1 MTPPVSAAH
10 EGAKAGHAAEALG
23 LLALMAKSEIENPL
37 TQFFPPC
44 LEDLWVGGC
53 PNKSTARKL
62 ARAVCLWLKG
72 HWKSEGKDFLTARGF
87 EVIEKMEEWDTRNAD
102 PLGEE
107 EINKLVMEVLHGAR
121 TTISCDELKED
132 LVLGFYCHESDCYY
146 KRAEDQAATR
156 NIEFGDVVVYDDK
169 GRPKFSPDLAADA
182 LINAFE
188 IITTPDKKIWVYSAG
203 IFEPIGAYLVG
214 KILDRVAGD
223 LLTIKSL
230 KETLEKVYFR
240 TKEEYEIF
248 DSDPY
253 LFCVENGVIDMRR
266 GHAGFKPHAPKY
278 RRTWKAPVLY
288 DPEARMVEGEKF
300 LDSSLDA
307 DGRRTF
313 LEILA
318 AKTTGLNFEYFSPWI
333 GRGQNGKTVAEEWIR
348 AFWGDGQVTEAEVS
362 TLGKRRFDLWE
373 LKGKSF
379 LINSEVEGGRSEIRW
394 IKHISGGGKVT
405 ADRKHTDH
413 VSFRPHCFIIY
424 DCNRPP
430 RFDDNTHAF
439 NRRIAPILW
448 PYSFVDEP
456 IEAYEMRRDPDVLAK
471 ITRPEE
477 LSGLLNALIEIA
489 PKVIETR
496 TIHRVASGVKIAE
509 AYDMKAASGDIF
521 WDRFVEGD
529 PGRSVSSKWL
539 YQKYE
544 EFCQIVGASPI
555 RDRDFNSIGRRLKY
569 SKGRENSP
577 AGRIQVWQN
586 CDFNED
592 SWNEFLLEWTSNG
605 PAMDQHKSITRPA
618 RPARPS
624 NPINSIEETE
634 DIESPEIHYNKVH
647 DSAGLAGPAGPDS
660 DSFCPADR
668 HMLVQ
673 NRPSTISENLAE
685 AARREAEHLEHFK
698 TPAEPAPQ
706 KTYIVLEDVP
716 TFTDGFKRWAL
727 KKNDLVSGLPDLQ
740 AKILRD
746 KGIIREVGA

>member
-1 MTPPVSAAH
+1 MNSAETSPPASEHV
-10 EGAKAGHAAEALG
+10 AEVMQLLG
-23 LLALMAKSEIENPL
+23 LIAKSEMQSPI
-37 TQFFPPC
+37 TQLFPPC
-44 LEDLWVGGC
+44 LEELWVGGC

-72 HWKSEGKDFLTARGF
+72 HWKVADKDYLSKKGF
-87 EVIEKMEEWDTRNAD
+87 EVIEKLVEWDARNTE
-102 PLGEE
+102 PLGEG
-107 EINKLVMEVLHGAR
+107 EINKLVIEVLHGSR

-132 LVLGFYCHESDCYY
+132 LVLSFYCHESDCYY
-146 KRAEDQAATR
+146 KKAEDQAATR
-156 NIEFGDVVVYDDK
+156 NIEYADVVVYDDK
-169 GRPKFSPDLAADA
+169 GRPKFSPDKAADA
-182 LINAFE
+182 IINAFE
-188 IITTPDKKIWVYSAG
+188 VITTPDKKIWIYNAG
-203 IFEPIGAYLVG
+203 IFEPIGDYLIG

-223 LLTIKSL
+223 LLTIRSL

-240 TKEEYEIF
+240 TREEYDTF
-248 DSDPY
+248 DPDPY
-253 LFCVENGVIDMRR
+253 LFCAENGVIDMRR
-266 GHAGFKPHAPKY
+266 GHAGFTPHDPKY
-278 RRTWKAPVLY
+278 RRTWKAPVVY

-300 LDSSLDA
+300 LNSALDA

-318 AKTTGLNFEYFSPWI
+318 AKTTSLNFEYFSPWI
-333 GRGQNGKTVAEEWIR
+333 GRGQNGKTKAEEWIR

-405 ADRKHTDH
+405 ADRKHIDH
-413 VSFRPHCFIIY
+413 ASFRPHCFIVY

-456 IEAYEMRRDPDVLAK
+456 KESYEKLKDPDVLEK

-477 LSGLLNALIEIA
+477 LSGLLNVLIEIT

-496 TIHRVASGVKIAE
+496 TIHRVASGEKIAE

-521 WDRFVEGD
+521 WDRFVETDAGS
-529 PGRSVSSKWL
+529 SVPSKWL

-555 RDRDFNSIGRRLKY
+555 IDRDFNDIGRRLKY
-569 SKGRENSP
+569 TKGREYTP
-577 AGRIQVWQN
+577 AGRVQAWKD

-592 SWNEFLLEWTSNG
+592 SWNEFLLEWTSSG
-605 PAMDQHKSITRPA
+605 PGLDQVKSTTRPA
-618 RPARPS
+618 GPSRPS
-624 NPINSIEETE
+624 NSINSIEETE
-634 DIESPEIHYNKVH
+634 NIEGPEIPYNKV
-647 DSAGLAGPAGPDS
+647 DDLPGPVGPAGPDS
-660 DSFCPADR
+660 VFAGPVDQVGAG
-668 HMLVQ
+668 
-673 NRPSTISENLAE
+673 PSTISENLTE
-685 AARREAEHLEHFK
+685 AARRQAEHLDHFK
-698 TPAEPAPQ
+698 TPESVHK
-706 KTYIVLEDVP
+706 KTYLALRDIP
-716 TFTDGFKRWAL
+716 TFSNGERSWTL
-727 KKNDLVSGLPDLQ
+727 KKGDLVSGLPE
-740 AKILRD
+740 ILANPLIKREV
-746 KGIIREVGA
+746 IRELVE